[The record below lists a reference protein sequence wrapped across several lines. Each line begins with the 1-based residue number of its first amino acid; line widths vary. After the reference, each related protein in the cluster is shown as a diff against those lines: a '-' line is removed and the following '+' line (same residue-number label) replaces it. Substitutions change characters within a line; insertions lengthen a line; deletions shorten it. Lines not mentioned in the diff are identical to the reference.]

1 MRSAFL
7 IITEYYTHVVKASDI
22 TDGNASFPRVV
33 LSSGD
38 QRPGKTGPTRGTDV
52 ATRFETLP
60 LVTAWSRPH
69 RHPQFAGIH
78 DDVYLAME
86 NGDIYYLEITETPTL
101 HLAHSSSKASR
112 ISCAIGSAFAVLDN
126 GLGRDD
132 MIVVGGEMSSGG
144 IYLVKLYLSTTLHSS
159 IHSSSF

>member
-33 LSSGD
+33 LASGD
-38 QRPGKTGPTRGTDV
+38 QRPEKSRPARGPNV
-52 ATRFETLP
+52 ATRLETLP

-69 RHPQFAGIH
+69 RHPQYAGIH

-86 NGDIYYLEITETPTL
+86 NGDIYYLEITEMAPTL
-101 HLAHSSSKASR
+101 NLVHSSSKASR

-126 GLGRDD
+126 GLGRND

-144 IYLVKLYLSTTLHSS
+144 IYLVNLHP
-159 IHSSSF
+159 FV